1 MSSSPGAETATFPHI
16 RQLYAENAD
25 VHVAC
30 PRRVAT
36 SQECGGGDR
45 DGVKAWLVGGRLLS
59 SYSDG
64 CRSFACRLEVEQDGV
79 VERRQNVSESVSA
92 VVGACHGRLSL
103 AVAAW
108 LERTMHAG
116 ITGECI
122 IFSGGIGI
130 PREAARR
137 AKSVIIAYDRWQ
149 QAP

>member
-64 CRSFACRLEVEQDGV
+64 CRSFACRLGVEQAGV
-79 VERRQNVSESVSA
+79 GEPRQNVSESVSA
-92 VVGACHGRLSL
+92 VVGACPGPLSL
-103 AVAAW
+103 AVSAPLGA
-108 LERTMHAG
+108 TIHAG
-116 ITGECI
+116 ISCQCAT
-122 IFSGGIGI
+122 SHV
-130 PREAARR
+130 R
-137 AKSVIIAYDRWQ
+137 
-149 QAP
+149 